1 MKALIISFPVRPL
14 GICLLIS
21 CSVAGA
27 LRAADSDPAHRSLS
41 LSDCFQLALKHNL
54 DLKIERLSGKIAQHR
69 LDESR
74 GVYDPTFNISA
85 TRDFLDQP
93 SMFDRKKE
101 EGDVPYQLTSDIFS
115 GGISGKLPTGLTY
128 DLNGALTK
136 WKALTDL
143 RDLGVPGTGFRNTN
157 EYGLSSGIFLKQPLL
172 KDFWTD
178 ADRMKIQVSRKNL
191 QISENNLVSR
201 MMATV
206 GAVQAAY
213 FDALHAQ
220 EVVKVHRVTLES
232 ANQLLSEVRSRI
244 QSSALAP
251 IEEKLFDYYAVNV
264 AASVVDAERA
274 ETESEHNLRRLLI
287 EDVKDL
293 QAGPLDLTD
302 PFFEIEEQFDQMG
315 SWRDAMTKRPDVQQ
329 LKVEMEKQDIVLRYD
344 RNQLFPSLDLVGS
357 YGLTGIDPELGGA
370 SRQVRRGVNSFYGYG
385 VTMSIPL
392 SNRSARNRY
401 RATQEEKQQSLLRM
415 KKLELDI
422 LSEVENAGKQMS
434 AAYRR
439 IAPSRRA
446 AQLAEEVL
454 RAEQSKIQLGQPN
467 GLAVVEARRRLTS
480 AQISSLN
487 AVLEY
492 NKARTKLSLLEG
504 EILER
509 NKIEVDVKE

>member
-1 MKALIISFPVRPL
+1 MKATITSFPARTI
-14 GICLLIS
+14 GFCLLIS
-21 CSVAGA
+21 WSLAG
-27 LRAADSDPAHRSLS
+27 LLQAADPAPATRSFS

-54 DLKIERLSGKIAQHR
+54 DLKIERLSGKIAQYR

-74 GVYDPTFNISA
+74 GVYDPVFKMSA
-85 TRDFLDQP
+85 TRDYLDQP
-93 SMFDRKKE
+93 GMFDRKKL
-101 EGDVPYQLTSDIFS
+101 EGDAPYELTSDIFS

-136 WKALTDL
+136 WDSLADL
-143 RDLGVPGTGFRNTN
+143 RDFGGAFRRTN
-157 EYGLSSGIFLKQPLL
+157 EYGLSSGLFLKQPLL
-172 KDFWTD
+172 KDLWID
-178 ADRMKIQVSRKNL
+178 ADRMRIQVSRKNL
-191 QISENNLVSR
+191 QISESALMGR
-201 MMATV
+201 LMATI
-206 GAVQAAY
+206 GAVQDAY
-213 FDALHAQ
+213 FEALYAQ

-293 QAGPLDLTD
+293 QVGPLELTD

-315 SWRDAMTKRPDVQQ
+315 SWRDAMTKRPDVQL

-385 VTMSIPL
+385 VTMSIPF

-401 RATQEEKQQSLLRM
+401 RVTQEEKQQSLLRM
-415 KKLELDI
+415 KKLEIDI

-434 AAYRR
+434 SAFRR

-446 AQLAEEVL
+446 AQLSEEVL

>member
-1 MKALIISFPVRPL
+1 M
-14 GICLLIS
+14 
-21 CSVAGA
+21 
-27 LRAADSDPAHRSLS
+27 S

-54 DLKIERLSGKIAQHR
+54 DLKIERLSSKIAQHR
-69 LDESR
+69 LEESR
-74 GVYDPTFNISA
+74 GAYDPVFKASA
-85 TRDFLDQP
+85 TRDYLDQP
-93 SMFDRKKE
+93 SLFDRKKE
-101 EGDVPYQLTSDIFS
+101 EGDVPYQLTTDTLS

-143 RDLGVPGTGFRNTN
+143 RPVGNVVNGGFRRTN
-157 EYGLSSGIFLKQPLL
+157 EYGLSSGLFLKQPLL

-178 ADRMKIQVSRKNL
+178 SDRMRIQVSRKNL
-191 QISENNLVSR
+191 QISENNLIGR
-201 MMATV
+201 MMSTV
-206 GAVQAAY
+206 GAVQDAY
-213 FDALHAQ
+213 FEALHAQ
-220 EVVKVHRVTLES
+220 EVLKIHRVTQES

-244 QSSALAP
+244 QASALAP

-264 AASVVDAERA
+264 AATVVDAERG
-274 ETESEHNLRRLLI
+274 ETESEHALRRLLI
-287 EDVKDL
+287 EDMKDL
-293 QAGPLDLTD
+293 QGESLVLTD
-302 PFFEIEEQFDQMG
+302 PFFEIEEQYDQMG

-357 YGLTGIDPELGGA
+357 YGLTGIDPEARGA
-370 SRQVRRGVNSFYGYG
+370 GRQVRRGVNSFYGYG

-392 SNRSARNRY
+392 SNRSARHRY
-401 RATQEEKQQSLLRM
+401 RATQEEKEQSLLRM
-415 KKLELDI
+415 KKLEIDI

-434 AAYRR
+434 SAFRR

-446 AQLAEEVL
+446 ATLAEDVL
-454 RAEQSKIQLGQPN
+454 RAEQSKIQLGQAN
-467 GLAVVEARRRLTS
+467 SLAVVEARRRLTS
-480 AQISSLN
+480 AQISSLD
-487 AVLEY
+487 AVLQD

>member
-1 MKALIISFPVRPL
+1 
-14 GICLLIS
+14 
-21 CSVAGA
+21 
-27 LRAADSDPAHRSLS
+27 
-41 LSDCFQLALKHNL
+41 
-54 DLKIERLSGKIAQHR
+54 
-69 LDESR
+69 
-74 GVYDPTFNISA
+74 
-85 TRDFLDQP
+85 
-93 SMFDRKKE
+93 MF
-101 EGDVPYQLTSDIFS
+101 
-115 GGISGKLPTGLTY
+115 
-128 DLNGALTK
+128 
-136 WKALTDL
+136 
-143 RDLGVPGTGFRNTN
+143 
-157 EYGLSSGIFLKQPLL
+157 
-172 KDFWTD
+172 
-178 ADRMKIQVSRKNL
+178 
-191 QISENNLVSR
+191 
-201 MMATV
+201 
-206 GAVQAAY
+206 
-213 FDALHAQ
+213 
-220 EVVKVHRVTLES
+220 TLES

-293 QAGPLDLTD
+293 QVGPLELTD

-315 SWRDAMTKRPDVQQ
+315 SWRDAIDKRPDVQL

-370 SRQVRRGVNSFYGYG
+370 SRQVRRGVNSFGYG
-385 VTMSIPL
+385 VTMSIPF

-401 RATQEEKQQSLLRM
+401 RVTQEEKQQSLLRM
-415 KKLELDI
+415 KKLEIDI

-434 AAYRR
+434 SAFRR

-446 AQLAEEVL
+446 AELSEEVL

-492 NKARTKLSLLEG
+492 QEQGSDEALAA
-504 EILER
+504 
-509 NKIEVDVKE
+509 

>member
-1 MKALIISFPVRPL
+1 MISWSLACALH
-14 GICLLIS
+14 
-21 CSVAGA
+21 
-27 LRAADSDPAHRSLS
+27 AAEPAPAHRPLT
-41 LSDCFQLALKHNL
+41 LNDCFQLALKHNL
-54 DLKIERLSGKIAQHR
+54 DLKIERLSGKISQHR
-69 LDESR
+69 LDESL
-74 GVYDPTFNISA
+74 GAYDPVFKLSA

-93 SMFDRKKE
+93 SMFDRKKV
-101 EGDVPYQLTSDIFS
+101 EGDVPYQLTSDVFS

-128 DLNGALTK
+128 DLNGGLTK
-136 WKALTDL
+136 WHALTDL
-143 RDLGVPGTGFRNTN
+143 RDVGGAFRGTN
-157 EYGLSSGIFLKQPLL
+157 EYGLSSGLFLKQPLL

-178 ADRMKIQVSRKNL
+178 SDRTKIQVSRKNL
-191 QISENNLVSR
+191 QMSENNLIGRVMS
-201 MMATV
+201 TV
-206 GAVQAAY
+206 GAVQDAY
-213 FDALHAQ
+213 YEALHAQ
-220 EVVKVHRVTLES
+220 EVVKIHRVTLES

-244 QSSALAP
+244 QASALAP

-274 ETESEHNLRRLLI
+274 EIEAQHSLRKLLI
-287 EDVKDL
+287 EDMKDL
-293 QAGPLDLTD
+293 QGGTFDLTD

-329 LKVEMEKQDIVLRYD
+329 LKIEMEKQDIVLRYD

-357 YGLTGIDPELGGA
+357 YGLTGIDPEMQGT

-415 KKLELDI
+415 KKLEIDI
-422 LSEVENAGKQMS
+422 LTDVENAGRQMAS
-434 AAYRR
+434 AFRR

-446 AQLAEEVL
+446 ALLAEEVL

-492 NKARTKLSLLEG
+492 NKARTKLALFEG

-509 NKIEVDVKE
+509 NKIDVDVKD